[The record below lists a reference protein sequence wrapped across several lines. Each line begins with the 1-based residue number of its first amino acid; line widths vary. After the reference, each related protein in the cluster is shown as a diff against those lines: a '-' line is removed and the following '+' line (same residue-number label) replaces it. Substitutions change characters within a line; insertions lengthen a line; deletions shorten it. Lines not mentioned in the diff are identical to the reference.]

1 MFFILNLFTG
11 TKEERI
17 ALLNAV
23 RGSSRAKRF
32 FAYPD
37 AKNEDV
43 EFDLMELERV
53 PIGQSFNVTITIKVI
68 FKKIIKIKSK
78 FKNLTLIK
86 F

>member
-68 FKKIIKIKSK
+68 FQKINLNKIQIKKL
-78 FKNLTLIK
+78 NLN
-86 F
+86 